1 MLRIHRIELSVY
13 CHATEDLDKVVS
25 SLLNLIPETIR
36 ERVKITKQSVK
47 GYYGNIIT
55 IIKAVVSGK
64 DAVETMKYIA
74 SKISDVEKSILRASL
89 KARYDSRS
97 NKIFFRFDKQELYR
111 GRIVVSDSD
120 DIVHVALSFKGK
132 GGIEDVEKLLSEIGL
147 I

>member
-55 IIKAVVSGK
+55 IIKAVVSGN
-64 DAVETMKYIA
+64 DAIETMKYIA

-89 KARYDSRS
+89 KARYDPRS

-132 GGIEDVEKLLSEIGL
+132 GGIDDVEKLLSEIGL